1 MDTALALQLWGHQ
14 LNPKNLDKSLA
25 EKNPPVISMARGEAV
40 GRAYSVTSHKRDL
53 VSNKLEE
60 ES

>member
-1 MDTALALQLWGHQ
+1 M
-14 LNPKNLDKSLA
+14 NPKNLDKSLA

-40 GRAYSVTSHKRDL
+40 GRAYSVMSHKRDL